1 VEGVD
6 EMQNIS
12 LSMPDDILYEVK
24 SLSMQ
29 EETIHD
35 KLQVTLAIGMFV
47 SKEISLA
54 KAAQLA
60 QKDIE
65 EFMNILK
72 NLEIPSLVYSVDMFE
87 EDLQFAYKPMEEA

>member
-1 VEGVD
+1 
-6 EMQNIS
+6 MQNIS

-24 SLSMQ
+24 SLPMQ
-29 EETIHD
+29 EENIHD